1 MSIVGAFMVPHP
13 PMILPEIGRGDEKQ
27 IRKTVE
33 AYQEAA
39 RMIAALAPETIV
51 LTSPHSVMYA
61 DYFHISPG
69 REAHGSF
76 AQFGAG
82 QVRMQVTYDTELRDL
97 ICREADDASFPAGTM
112 GERDPALDHATMV
125 PLYFVNDAYEKSGRT
140 PDYRLVRIGLSGLP
154 LTDHYRLG
162 MMIRSAVN
170 ALGRRTVFIASGDLS
185 HKLQTYGPYGFAKEG
200 PVYDRRIMETM
211 GSGDFGKLFDF
222 DENFCEKAAE
232 CGHRSFVIMA
242 GALDGTA
249 VRAKQLSHEDVTGV
263 GYGICTF
270 LPVTDGEGHTAMDSI
285 GSAQIS
291 DRTGTAQAAEPPADE
306 SRHFLDRYEAQQR
319 ADARGRKASE
329 DRYVALARQSLEY
342 FVKNGRRL
350 PAEDVLRELR
360 QESAGT
366 KQTGSNGGNASYTA
380 DPEHKDAAAA
390 ADLIGRKAGAFVS
403 IHEDGR
409 LRGCI
414 GTISAVQPTLAEEIL
429 HNAVSACSED
439 PRFSPVRPEELD
451 RLEYSVDVL
460 GPAEKISSPQE
471 LDVKRYGV
479 IVTNGYRRGL
489 LLPDLDGVDTVEDQI
504 AIAEKKAGISPVE
517 KVSLERFEVVRH
529 H

>member
-33 AYQEAA
+33 ACQEAA

-69 REAHGSF
+69 PEAHGSF

-97 ICREADDASFPAGTM
+97 ICREADEASFPAGTM

-125 PLYFVNDAYEKSGRT
+125 PLYFVNDAYGKTGRT

-211 GSGDFGKLFDF
+211 GSGDFGRLFDF

-270 LPVTDGEGHTAMDSI
+270 LPVTDRE
-285 GSAQIS
+285 
-291 DRTGTAQAAEPPADE
+291 EPPTDE
-306 SRHFLDRYEAQQR
+306 NRHFLERYEVRQR
-319 ADARGRKASE
+319 ADARDRKASE

-360 QESAGT
+360 QEAAGT
-366 KQTGSNGGNASYTA
+366 
-380 DPEHKDAAAA
+380 DPAA
-390 ADLIGRKAGAFVS
+390 ADLIARKAGAFVS